1 MTPPPII
8 YQLSRSLS
16 AKTKMTNYFVSF
28 IAQSAGGSV
37 GAYYR
42 RRYNP
47 VPTAVAAYTTTTP
60 RYLTTT
66 WQTAAITRHNY
77 YDMGYDDDDDDD
89 YDGDV
94 EVVETTT
101 EGLYFNKI

>member
-1 MTPPPII
+1 
-8 YQLSRSLS
+8 
-16 AKTKMTNYFVSF
+16 MTNYFVSF